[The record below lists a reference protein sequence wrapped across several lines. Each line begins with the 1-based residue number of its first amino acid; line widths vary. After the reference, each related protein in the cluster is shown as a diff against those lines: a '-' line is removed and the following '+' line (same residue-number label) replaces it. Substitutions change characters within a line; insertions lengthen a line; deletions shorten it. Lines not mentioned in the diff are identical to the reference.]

1 MGGTMLKQF
10 MEIKL
15 LLTFSFAFSILIG
28 CSKASDDS
36 NNLPKL
42 AHNQMSHGE
51 AEIVVAERKEI
62 FEQLVKACE
71 KYPSLRGVGPEGSRE
86 RLYKTLGE
94 PSIEF
99 KSDLDKY
106 REQLLSISALDL
118 KCGRRGDFENNPLV
132 SVSIIFHVSGLSVS
146 GEMIGIVYFTDFS
159 RKNGKFKDI
168 ELESMGYKKI
178 ENTNWYYYK
187 TPK

>member
-1 MGGTMLKQF
+1 MLKQF

-28 CSKASDDS
+28 CSKASEDS
-36 NNLPKL
+36 NDLAKL
-42 AHNQMSHGE
+42 AHSQMSHGE
-51 AEIVVAERKEI
+51 AEMVVAERKEI

-71 KYPSLRGVGPEGSRE
+71 KYPSLRSVGPEDGRE
-86 RLYKTLGE
+86 RLYKTSGE
-94 PSIEF
+94 PSKEF

-106 REQLLSISALDL
+106 REQLLSISALEL

-132 SVSIIFHVSGLSVS
+132 SVSIIFNVSGLSVS
-146 GEMIGIVYFTDFS
+146 GEMISIVYFTDFS
-159 RKNGKFKDI
+159 KKNGKFKDV

-178 ENTNWYYYK
+178 ENTNWYYYLTRK
-187 TPK
+187 